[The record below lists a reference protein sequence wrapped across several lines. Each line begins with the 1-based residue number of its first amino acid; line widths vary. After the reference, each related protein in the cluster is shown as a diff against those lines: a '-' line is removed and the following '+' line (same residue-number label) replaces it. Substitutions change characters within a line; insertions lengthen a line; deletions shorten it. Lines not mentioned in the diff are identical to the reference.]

1 MTKDHAPARLL
12 LIAYIGFISLGLPDA
27 LIGMAWPS
35 GHETFHLTQS
45 AMAPIFFGGGGS
57 YCLSSFFTGR
67 MLNAIGI
74 GVLLA

>member
-1 MTKDHAPARLL
+1 
-12 LIAYIGFISLGLPDA
+12 
-27 LIGMAWPS
+27 
-35 GHETFHLTQS
+35 
-45 AMAPIFFGGGGS
+45 MAPIFFGGGGS